1 MNFEDKNF
9 FKNFNFQKKE
19 QNTEDQICKAESEL
33 EIKFPKELRKIL
45 LLYNGGNGKIGE
57 NYLDLWGIED
67 IVEFYQ
73 ENMENGE
80 NNLIP
85 FATDG
90 CGMAFALK
98 KGSSEIRIIP
108 MDSLEYRYSKECSS
122 NFNDFICDLYLGDLF
137 EY

>member
-1 MNFEDKNF
+1 MDKDLFE
-9 FKNFNFQKKE
+9 NFNFQKGE
-19 QNTEDQICKAESEL
+19 QNTESQICRAEL
-33 EIKFPKELRKIL
+33 ELGIKFPKELRKIL

-80 NNLIP
+80 ANLVP

-90 CGMAFALK
+90 CGMALALK
-98 KGSSEIRIIP
+98 KDSSEIRIIP
-108 MDSLEYRYSKECSS
+108 MDSLEYRYSKECGS
-122 NFNDFICDLYLGDLF
+122 NFNDFICDLYSGNLL